1 MIAVKEGRSGDL
13 GPAENLRCL
22 KLGESQKRTKRQKQ
36 LRSFSAGRR
45 FPRLTVSHIKIDEG

>member
-22 KLGESQKRTKRQKQ
+22 KPTDRKSNPNAKGNEVV
-36 LRSFSAGRR
+36 LRRPQVPAPDRP
-45 FPRLTVSHIKIDEG
+45 PRSR